1 MKKPEQIKH
10 FMTIAEK
17 VWRDEELPP
26 LLRKFKVSNEYQL
39 KEPLAAKGQSL
50 DQMREA
56 YKAEFMAQGYMH
68 HKIGP
73 NLRVTLSELRDYY
86 QEHLHDFDRPERW
99 TWREVVVEVGKHPGR
114 VVARKKAEAILDRLR
129 RGDDFAKVATET
141 SEGPNRKDGGL
152 WQTAPDSY
160 AISNVNQTLRSLPP
174 GQVSTI
180 LEGPT
185 SYHIVRVESRR
196 AAGPATFA
204 EVQNEIRKA
213 VRTKKTKV
221 EADAFI
227 DKLRRETVV
236 STIFDNTA
244 YAPSLSREPSP
255 LPAR

>member
-1 MKKPEQIKH
+1 M
-10 FMTIAEK
+10 
-17 VWRDEELPP
+17 
-26 LLRKFKVSNEYQL
+26 
-39 KEPLAAKGQSL
+39 
-50 DQMREA
+50 
-56 YKAEFMAQGYMH
+56 
-68 HKIGP
+68 
-73 NLRVTLSELRDYY
+73 RDYY
-86 QEHLHDFDRPERW
+86 QEHLHDYDRPEQW
-99 TWREVVVEVGKHPGR
+99 TWREAVVEVGRHPSR
-114 VVARKKAEAILDRLR
+114 AEARKKAEALLDRLR
-129 RGDDFAKVATET
+129 RGDDFAKVATEA

-152 WQTAPDSY
+152 WQTAPNSY
-160 AISNVNQTLRSLPP
+160 AIESVNQAVRTLPP

-236 STIFDNTA
+236 HTIFDNTD
-244 YAPSLSREPSP
+244 YAPSLSREPAR